1 MNELKVRLLKES
13 FSIHRLDPNR
23 PIPTTVLGSP
33 VFFIG
38 RTSDELSIVCRSDI
52 PVLHAR
58 TEANWACFKMEGPLD
73 FGLTG
78 IVARLSATLAE
89 AKIPIFAISTF
100 DTDYILVKQ
109 EDLFHAESA
118 LKEAGYLI

>member
-13 FSIHRLDPNR
+13 FSIHRLDSAR

-38 RTSDELSIVCRSDI
+38 RTRNELSIVCRNDI
-52 PVLHAR
+52 PVLHAK
-58 TEANWACFKMEGPLD
+58 TEPDWACFEMEGPLD
-73 FGLTG
+73 FNLTG
-78 IVARLSATLAE
+78 VVARISAALAAAE
-89 AKIPIFAISTF
+89 ISIFVISTF

-109 EDLFHAESA
+109 GDLVRAEKA
-118 LKEAGYLI
+118 LLDAGYLM

>member
-1 MNELKVRLLKES
+1 MSELNVRLLKDS

-33 VFFIG
+33 VFFVG
-38 RTSDELSIVCRSDI
+38 KTTDELSIVCRSDI
-52 PVLHAR
+52 PVLHAK
-58 TEANWACFKMEGPLD
+58 TESNWSCFKIEGPLD

-78 IVARLSATLAE
+78 IVARISAALAE

-109 EDLFHAESA
+109 GDLNRAEQA
-118 LKEAGYLI
+118 LTDAGYRL

>member
-13 FSIHRLDPNR
+13 FSIHRLDPSR

-33 VFFIG
+33 VFFVG
-38 RTSDELSIVCRSDI
+38 KTMDELSIVCRSDI
-52 PVLHAR
+52 PVLHAK
-58 TEANWACFKMEGPLD
+58 TDSNWACFKMEGPLD

-78 IVARLSATLAE
+78 IVARLSAALAE
-89 AKIPIFAISTF
+89 AKVPIFAISTF

-109 EDLFHAESA
+109 GDLDRAEKA
-118 LKEAGYLI
+118 LLDAGYLM